1 VVDKVVC
8 VYLTLDIFKG
18 APTDETEAHK
28 EHICLWVAE
37 RPQPVVILF
46 ANGITKRD
54 KNRGVNESS
63 RTVQNSRHAQ
73 EKGERTSGPAVS
85 QRPRLKGIP
94 FTITLAE

>member
-18 APTDETEAHK
+18 VPIDETKAHK

-37 RPQPVVILF
+37 RPQPVVILL
-46 ANGITKRD
+46 GGVTKRD

-63 RTVQNSRHAQ
+63 GTVQNSRHAQ
-73 EKGERTSGPAVS
+73 EKGECTSGPAVS